1 MLQFFIMKLLYVL
14 IALSMLLIVESCA
27 NDSPECSTVNLP
39 LDDDDFVFIPYSQ
52 FSKITFFDTQKND
65 TIVFDCIGVDT
76 GHSIDHFNPEGCEKL
91 IILGNK
97 VWHFSS
103 INSND
108 TISLVLESSFDKPR
122 KILVGIGSQEFGFYN
137 SGQTIQGNNQIVI
150 QGNIYDTIIKFQNNV
165 HPKFSTKYYCYYNM
179 KNGILKIERDSGNLE
194 LVRFTK

>member
-1 MLQFFIMKLLYVL
+1 VL

-39 LDDDDFVFIPYSQ
+39 LNDDDFVFIPYSQ
-52 FSKITFFDTQKND
+52 FSKITFFDTKKND
-65 TIVFDCIGVDT
+65 TIVFDCFGVDT

-91 IILGNK
+91 VILGNK

-108 TISLVLESSFDKPR
+108 TISLIIEKSRRNIRNIFVC
-122 KILVGIGSQEFGFYN
+122 IGKEEFGFYN
-137 SGQTIQGNNQIVI
+137 PSPIIEGKDQITIQGNT
-150 QGNIYDTIIKFQNNV
+150 YDTIIKFQNYI
-165 HPKFSTKYYCYYNM
+165 HPEFPTRHYCYYNM

>member
-1 MLQFFIMKLLYVL
+1 
-14 IALSMLLIVESCA
+14 MLLIVESCA

-39 LDDDDFVFIPYSQ
+39 LNDDDFVFIPYSQ
-52 FSKITFFDTQKND
+52 FSKITFFDTKKND
-65 TIVFDCIGVDT
+65 TIVFDCFSVDT
-76 GHSIDHFNPEGCEKL
+76 GHSIDHFNPEGCEKT

-137 SGQTIQGNNQIVI
+137 SGQTIQGNDQVVI
-150 QGNIYDTIIKFQNNV
+150 QGNTYDTIIKFQNNV
-165 HPKFSTKYYCYYNM
+165 HPKYSTRHYCYYNM